1 MSIGFSMSLT
11 FVRIAIDIGDQ
22 TCKEETMTLHNP
34 EATEAALSILRS
46 GEPFQWYVVTLL
58 ALTLYAY
65 VNEISKKNWKVVAG
79 GLALYMV
86 HWSVE
91 IINALIQHFSGH
103 ALWTVPTGTAFLILV
118 GVGIEISFMFP
129 VIALTM
135 CKLLPEDPRQKIWG
149 INNRLLM
156 ALINAAVIS
165 FIEIFLAKT
174 PAFVWVYPW
183 WGAVTVFITVYI
195 PFFVAAFYVYDWK
208 PKAQKRFLLTMAAI
222 NVAAL
227 VLFAGVLKWI

>member
-1 MSIGFSMSLT
+1 
-11 FVRIAIDIGDQ
+11 
-22 TCKEETMTLHNP
+22 MTLHNP

-58 ALTLYAY
+58 ALSLYAY
-65 VNEISKKNWKVVAG
+65 INEISKKNWKVVVG
-79 GLALYMV
+79 GLSLYMV
-86 HWSVE
+86 HWTVE
-91 IINALIQHFSGH
+91 IANALIQHFSGH

-135 CKLLPEDPRQKIWG
+135 CKLLPEDPQKKIWG
-149 INNRLLM
+149 VNNRLLL
-156 ALINAAVIS
+156 ALINAALIS

-183 WGAVTVFITVYI
+183 WGALTVFLTVYI

-208 PKAQKRFLLTMAAI
+208 PEAQKRFLVTLAVI
-222 NVAAL
+222 NAGAL